1 MDKEITAVI
10 FDLDDTLLDW
20 SQGTLNWRDFQQA
33 RAAGVHAYLQGMGY
47 RLPPLADF
55 GQTLLQSIQAVW
67 DEAKKDWVAA
77 RLEEALRRTLF
88 IYGIEMSRLAPLPL
102 LRAYNWE
109 PIPGV
114 VPFPDAHEVLTE
126 LRQRGYQL
134 GLITNSFTPMWMR
147 DIELRAYAL
156 LEFFPVRI
164 TSGETGY
171 MKPHPAIFQRALDLM
186 GVTAAQAMYVGDRPA
201 HDIAG
206 ANDAGMTSVLIR
218 PPHLDR
224 ALDGVT
230 PDYTIRHLHELCEIL
245 AA

>member
-1 MDKEITAVI
+1 MDKEIKAVI

-20 SQGTLNWRDFQQA
+20 SKGSMNWRDFQHA
-33 RAAGVHAYLQGMGY
+33 RAAGLHAYLQSMGY
-47 RLPPLADF
+47 RLPPLADL
-55 GQTLLQSIQAVW
+55 GQTLLQSIQTIW
-67 DEAKKDWVAA
+67 DEANKNWAAA

-88 IYGIEMSRLAPLPL
+88 VYGIDISQLDPLPL
-102 LRAYNWE
+102 LHAYNWT

-114 VPFPDAHEVLTE
+114 TPFPDAHAVLTE
-126 LRQRGYQL
+126 LRRRGYLL

-147 DIELRAYAL
+147 DIELRAYDL

-164 TSGETGY
+164 TSGDTGY
-171 MKPHPAIFQRALDLM
+171 MKPHPAIFHRALALLD
-186 GVTAAQAMYVGDRPA
+186 VTAEQAIYVGDRPA

-206 ANDAGMTSVLIR
+206 ANNVGMTSILIR

-230 PDYTIRHLHELCEIL
+230 PDYTIRHLQELCDIL
-245 AA
+245 VD

>member
-1 MDKEITAVI
+1 MDKEIKAVI

-20 SQGTLNWRDFQQA
+20 SKGSMNWRDFQQA
-33 RAAGVHAYLQGMGY
+33 RAAGLHAYLQSMGY
-47 RLPPLADF
+47 RLPPLADL
-55 GQTLLQSIQAVW
+55 GQTLLQSIQTVW
-67 DEAKKDWVAA
+67 DEANKNWAAA

-88 IYGIEMSRLAPLPL
+88 VYGIDISQLDPLPL
-102 LRAYNWE
+102 LHAYNWA

-114 VPFPDAHEVLTE
+114 TPFPDAHAVLTE
-126 LRQRGYQL
+126 LRRRGYLL

-147 DIELRAYAL
+147 DIELRAYDL

-164 TSGETGY
+164 TSGDTGY
-171 MKPHPAIFQRALDLM
+171 MKPHPAIFHRALALLD
-186 GVTAAQAMYVGDRPA
+186 VTAEQAIYVGDRPA

-206 ANDAGMTSVLIR
+206 ANNVGMTSILIR

-230 PDYTIRHLHELCEIL
+230 PDYTIRHLQELCDIL
-245 AA
+245 VD